1 MNEETKVSP
10 RVFFAR
16 VDKDGKRYASGVWDD
31 GTKVYFKNFRSTPDG
46 MIADVDYQTN
56 EQYEN
61 KQGNLVYRHKICG
74 ALKISNTKATLVIE
88 LNNVKERL
96 TCEPRMVKS
105 KKTGESMVVIDF
117 GNGASLNPYVDDV
130 MSDGPDGAESTA
142 GKEEPVAEV
151 SIDEIDKLVDD
162 SLPFSNDR

>member
-1 MNEETKVSP
+1 MNDENKISP

-16 VDKDGKRYASGVWDD
+16 VDKDGKRYASGVWND
-31 GTKVYFKNFRSTPDG
+31 GTKVYFKNFRETPDG

-61 KQGNLVYRHKICG
+61 SQGKMVYRHKICG

-117 GNGASLNPYVDDV
+117 GNGASLNPYIDDV
-130 MSDGPDGAESTA
+130 MSDEPDGAENTA
-142 GKEEPVAEV
+142 AKEV
-151 SIDEIDKLVDD
+151 SIDDIDKLEVDD
-162 SLPFSNDR
+162 TIPF